1 MSQVIRRPKAD
12 KADMVY
18 SAKPAPIEYESI
30 HKLGINENGEQETT
44 KAQKY
49 EIAETKRAA
58 IEERNRKERL
68 AYNFGFSKSLKGFD
82 AYECYRADMRTQ
94 HDVYRK
100 PPHSEQWLHNTLW
113 DYSVDTVQEKGLRS
127 DRLCYKNNAFLK
139 KISYFE
145 LRAAIRLF
153 RNDAAQKWNDG
164 VMFLPD
170 AQSRHAKGVKTPC
183 KKIVMTGLL
192 NLETGEYLVVTA
204 YAVKRQYYVTHEI
217 KVWGLEPD
225 YAPKALKHAAKMESR
240 ITDAF
245 QKCHISKH
253 AIFEYEKALYEQT
266 YAPKPQRVL
275 TKERIENFK
284 VTEFDFQTFL
294 AANSRHDKTKA
305 PAKPKPPTNLWRH
318 AKSDEIFM
326 EQFRTRV
333 ND

>member
-1 MSQVIRRPKAD
+1 MSEVIRRPKVD
-12 KADMVY
+12 KSDLIF

-30 HKLGINENGEQETT
+30 HKLGLNENGEQETT
-44 KAQKY
+44 KAQRY

-100 PPHSEQWLHNTLW
+100 PPHSEQWTHNTLW
-113 DYSVDTVQEKGLRS
+113 DCSNDTIQDKGVKS
-127 DRLCYKNNAFLK
+127 NRLCYKDNAFLK
-139 KISYFE
+139 KISFYE

-153 RNDAAQKWNDG
+153 RNDASQKWSNS

-192 NLETGEYLVVTA
+192 NLESGEYLVVTA

-217 KVWGLEPD
+217 KLWGFEAE
-225 YAPKALKHAAKMESR
+225 YAPKSIKYGPKMQSR
-240 ITDAF
+240 IIDAF
-245 QKCHISKH
+245 DKCHNSH
-253 AIFEYEKALYEQT
+253 YGIFEYQAAPYEMT
-266 YAPKPQRVL
+266 YRPKPQRL
-275 TKERIENFK
+275 INKIKAESAK
-284 VTEFDFQTFL
+284 VTEFDFEGFL
-294 AANSRHDKTKA
+294 NNNAKA
-305 PAKPKPPTNLWRH
+305 PRKAPRKAKALNLNLWRA

-326 EQFRTRV
+326 EQFRIRV